1 VTLYRFYLLGDDQHI
16 HRPQLQ
22 FDLPDDSEAVIK
34 AGSLLNS
41 DDKSFGI
48 EIWESARLVKRLGRS

>member
-1 VTLYRFYLLGDDQHI
+1 MTVYRFYLFGDDQHI

-34 AGSLLNS
+34 AGNLLKS

-48 EIWESARLVKRLGRS
+48 ENWESARLVKRLARS